1 MKNAAIFIVI
11 LLGGIWGI
19 SWSQKE
25 SWKSLFN
32 GENLENWD
40 KYIGPTFPGH
50 EELGKT
56 ATADNVFSVV
66 TVDGCKM
73 IRISG
78 EVHGSLAT
86 KESFGN
92 YHLRVVYKWGD
103 KVTLERNSGLLYHG
117 YGPLGAAFGT
127 WMASVECQMMHDNPG
142 DTFLMVDSV
151 ECSAKVKS
159 ENGGYVYNPEAEK
172 VRFGQRVNRR
182 MIRKRQHAEKPLDEW
197 NTLELYCSGQTAVH
211 VVNGVT
217 VMVNEDISS
226 CDNGSIHPLTS
237 GRLQLQSEGAEL
249 FIKEISIEPITEIPK
264 TVL

>member
-1 MKNAAIFIVI
+1 MKALVLFI
-11 LLGGIWGI
+11 LLGACLTVTAQQNEG
-19 SWSQKE
+19 E
-25 SWKSLFN
+25 SLFN

-92 YHLRVVYKWGD
+92 YHLRVVYKWGG
-103 KVTLERNSGLLYHG
+103 KVTLERNGGLLYHG
-117 YGPLGAAFGT
+117 YGPLGTAFGT

-159 ENGGYVYNPEAEK
+159 ENGGYIYNPEAEK

-182 MIRKRQHAEKPLDEW
+182 MIRKRQHAEKPLGEW

-226 CDNGSIHPLTS
+226 RDNGSIHPLTS

-249 FIKEISIEPITEIPK
+249 FIKEISIEPITKIPE